1 MLAAADA
8 ATPLD
13 VLRFVMEAG
22 RSGQQVALVT
32 ITSLTGSSSRPIGT
46 LMGVTADGGFAGS
59 LSGGCIEAAVVAEAR
74 EAIRC
79 GQPRQVRY
87 GAGSPYI
94 DIRLPCGGGVDL
106 LFHPA
111 PDPDVVGQAVACLE
125 ERHPLA
131 LAQGRSGGLHVRP
144 GLVRQAPGWRG
155 ETFLSWYAPP
165 LGLVVVGH
173 GAESLA
179 LVRLALSG
187 GTAPTLLSP
196 DERVLTLATAL
207 GARATPLKNL
217 RPSPHLL
224 ADPWSAVVFLF
235 HDHAWE
241 SSLLEQ
247 ALTQP
252 WFFIG
257 AMGSRR
263 THAQRLAALRERGLP
278 EEALAR
284 IVAPLGLIPSAR
296 DPVTMA
302 LSALAQ
308 VVDGYRQMTAM
319 T

>member
-1 MLAAADA
+1 
-8 ATPLD
+8 
-13 VLRFVMEAG
+13 
-22 RSGQQVALVT
+22 
-32 ITSLTGSSSRPIGT
+32 
-46 LMGVTADGGFAGS
+46 
-59 LSGGCIEAAVVAEAR
+59 
-74 EAIRC
+74 
-79 GQPRQVRY
+79 
-87 GAGSPYI
+87 
-94 DIRLPCGGGVDL
+94 VDL

-131 LAQGRSGGLHVRP
+131 LAQGRSGGLHVLP
-144 GLVRQAPGWRG
+144 GLVRQAPSWRG

-207 GARATPLKNL
+207 GARATPLTNL

-247 ALTQP
+247 AVTQP

-263 THAQRLAALRERGLP
+263 THAHRLAALRERGLP